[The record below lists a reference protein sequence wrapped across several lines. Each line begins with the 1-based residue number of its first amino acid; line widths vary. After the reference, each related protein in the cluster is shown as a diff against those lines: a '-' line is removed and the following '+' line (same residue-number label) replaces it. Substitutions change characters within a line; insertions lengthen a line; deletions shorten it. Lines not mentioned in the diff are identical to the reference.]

1 MQRKIKYKKW
11 KAAAAILTGA
21 LALILCIAAFLVYRQ
36 SKDRKE
42 EEIHVSYLCSLG
54 DGIII
59 EKAEAYTGSYVEDG
73 SGEQAEK
80 IWRLA
85 VSNHSQRDIQ
95 FLKIAAS
102 GEKEAAEFEIT
113 TLPAGG
119 RVYVQEKNKKKYPE
133 EAETYTYTAENLA
146 WFQNERSLYTD
157 IFTVSVSG
165 DSIRIENISGQ
176 DITNDIFLYYKN
188 VEEDGTFAG
197 GITYRLKFAGG
208 IPAGQSREERALH
221 YMEDKSEMMYL
232 TY

>member
-1 MQRKIKYKKW
+1 M
-11 KAAAAILTGA
+11 AGV

-36 SKDRKE
+36 SEDRKE
-42 EEIHVSYLCSLG
+42 EEIDTSYLCALG

-59 EKAEAYTGSYVEDG
+59 EKAESYTGNYVEDG
-73 SGEQAEK
+73 SDEPAEK

-95 FLKIAAS
+95 FLKITAS
-102 GEKEAAEFEIT
+102 GDKEIAEFEIT

-133 EAETYTYTAENLA
+133 TAEKYRYEVENLA
-146 WFQNERSLYTD
+146 WFQENRSLHTD
-157 IFTVSVSG
+157 IFTVSVAQHN
-165 DSIRIENISGQ
+165 IRIENISSQ

-208 IPAGQSREERALH
+208 IPAGQSREEQALH
-221 YMEDKSEMMYL
+221 YTEDESEIMYL